1 MILATI
7 STLTP
12 RLLAAA
18 LLFLALPASAAQ
30 AQQSGG
36 ILMGT
41 VVDNHGTPV
50 SGATV
55 LLSGPEELSVVTG
68 PQGRF
73 RARVPATGRWTVR
86 VEALGYSSE
95 AREVAVDG
103 EVAPITLVVDAA
115 PVALESLRVLTTVR
129 GARSAAS
136 LPVKIQVVEG
146 PQLER
151 QQTLA
156 ANPTEMLANV
166 IPSFSPGRQKLTS
179 AGESF
184 RGRRPLYL
192 VDGVPQSNP
201 LRDGRRDGFTIG
213 LDMIERV
220 EVVFGANA
228 LQGLGATGGIV
239 NFITL
244 DPPVTG
250 ALEQRASIHS
260 TSNDGF
266 DGEGFGWGLSYS
278 AGQRFDDVDVLASVS
293 YDRRGLQFDGNGR
306 PIAID
311 NVQGDIADSESRN
324 LFGKVGWEP
333 SPGRRLEVMVSDF
346 HLAQQGGFA
355 SLEGDRA
362 AGHPATSVPGDP
374 EGVEPVNDVTTAS
387 ISYDQEDLVGGRLA
401 AKVYYQDFSALYG
414 GGRFGTFQDPEI
426 APVGELFEQSQ
437 NNSEKVGTR
446 LTWGLDQVANAPVD
460 VVAGFDFLRDRTF
473 QRLVHTE
480 RNWVPETS
488 FYNYAPFI
496 QADAEPVSGLSLSGG
511 IRWEIAQLDVPGFT
525 TVAGNRDDYQTVRV
539 EGGSPGFD
547 EPLFNVGAVL
557 KPAPGLRFYGT
568 LAQAFTMPDVGRV
581 LRGVSEPGT
590 AVEDFLDLQPIGT
603 DNVELGVT
611 WGTAVSAASV
621 TWFRSES
628 DMGSRL
634 VPNEDGIYS
643 VRRQPVRTSGW
654 EVTGRVEPSEHVAV
668 NAGYSMLEGRFDSD
682 DDGTFDSDLGAAD
695 VGPDRLNLGVDL
707 FPGDRFSGRVQAF
720 HFFDRDFEDA
730 AGSLTGR
737 FNGYTTA
744 DVSASG
750 RFGPATVTLSA
761 ANILDEQYI
770 TYYGQA
776 ATDRNDRYFAGRG
789 RTFTVRVG
797 TGF

>member
-1 MILATI
+1 MRLRR
-7 STLTP
+7 TLYTC
-12 RLLAAA
+12 LAAA
-18 LLFLALPASAAQ
+18 AVAAFMIPTGALAQETEVLV
-30 AQQSGG
+30 
-36 ILMGT
+36 GT

-55 LLSGPEELSVVTG
+55 VVSGPEEITVVTG
-68 PQGRF
+68 PEGRF
-73 RARVPATGRWTVR
+73 RARVPTGGSWTVR
-86 VEALGYSSE
+86 VEALGYASD
-95 AREVAVDG
+95 AREVMVDG
-103 EVAPITLVVDAA
+103 RQQPLTLTVDAA
-115 PVALESLRVLTTVR
+115 PVALDPLQVLTTVR

-136 LPVKIQVVEG
+136 LPVKIEVVEG
-146 PQLER
+146 PQIER

-156 ANPTEMLANV
+156 SNPTELLANV

-179 AGESF
+179 SGESF

-213 LDMIERV
+213 MDVIERV

-250 ALEQRASIHS
+250 ELEQRASIHS
-260 TSNDGF
+260 TTNDGL
-266 DGEGFGWGLSYS
+266 DGDGTGWGVSYS
-278 AGQRFDDVDVLASVS
+278 AGQRFDEVDVMASVS
-293 YDRRGLQFDGNGR
+293 YDRRGLQYDADDR

-333 SPGRRLEVMVSDF
+333 SRGSRFEVMVSDF
-346 HLAQQGGFA
+346 QLAQQGGFA
-355 SLEGDRA
+355 SVEGDRA
-362 AGHPATSVPGDP
+362 SGVPATSVPGDP
-374 EGVEPVNDVTTAS
+374 EGVEPINDVTTVS
-387 ISYDQEDLVGGRLA
+387 VSYEQEELAGGRLA

-414 GGRFGTFQDPEI
+414 GGSFAVFQDPEI
-426 APVGELFEQSQ
+426 APDGELFDQSE
-437 NNSEKVGTR
+437 NNSEKLGTR
-446 LTWGLDQVANAPVD
+446 LTWAFDGVIGAPVD
-460 VVAGFDFLRDRTF
+460 VVTGFDFLRDRTF
-473 QRLVHTE
+473 QRLVHTD

-496 QADAEPVSGLSLSGG
+496 QADAEPVEGLSLSGG
-511 IRWEIAQLDVPGFT
+511 VRWELAQLDVPAFT
-525 TVAGNRDDYQTVRV
+525 TLAGNREDYQTVRV

-547 EPLFNVGAVL
+547 QPLFNIGAVVR
-557 KPAPGLRFYGT
+557 PAPGLRFYGT

-590 AVEDFLDLQPIGT
+590 AVEDFLDLQPIET
-603 DNVELGVT
+603 DNVEVGAT

-621 TWFRSES
+621 TWFQSES

-634 VPNEDGIYS
+634 VPNEDGIYR
-643 VRRQPVRTSGW
+643 VMRQPVRTSGW
-654 EVTGRVEPSEHVAV
+654 EITGRIEPSEAVSV

-695 VGPDRLNLGVDL
+695 IGPNRLNLGLDL
-707 FPGDRFSGRVQAF
+707 FPGERFSGRVQAF
-720 HFFDRDFEDA
+720 HFSDRDFEDA
-730 AGSLTGR
+730 DGAITAS
-737 FNGYTTA
+737 FDGYTTA

-750 RFGPATVTLSA
+750 RFGPATVTFSV
-761 ANILDEQYI
+761 ANVLDEQYI

-776 ATDRNDRYFAGRG
+776 ATVRNDRYFAGRG
-789 RTFTVRVG
+789 RTFTLRVG
-797 TGF
+797 TEF

>member
-1 MILATI
+1 MRFRRLLDALLVAAILAV
-7 STLTP
+7 TLIPT
-12 RLLAAA
+12 AAR
-18 LLFLALPASAAQ
+18 
-30 AQQSGG
+30 AQQPGG
-36 ILMGT
+36 VLVGT
-41 VVDNHGTPV
+41 VVDNQGTPV

-55 LLSGPEELSVVTG
+55 VLTGPEEISVMTG
-68 PQGRF
+68 PEGRF
-73 RARVPATGRWTVR
+73 RARVPTGGSWTVR
-86 VEALGYSSE
+86 VEALGYASDAQEVVVNGTSE
-95 AREVAVDG
+95 
-103 EVAPITLVVDAA
+103 PITLTVDAA
-115 PVALESLRVLTTVR
+115 PVALDPLQVLTTVR

-136 LPVKIQVVEG
+136 LPVKIEVVEG
-146 PQLER
+146 PQIER

-156 ANPTEMLANV
+156 SNPTELLANV

-213 LDMIERV
+213 MDVIERV

-239 NFITL
+239 NFITV
-244 DPPVTG
+244 DPPVSG
-250 ALEQRASIHS
+250 ELEQRASIHS

-266 DGEGFGWGLSYS
+266 DGDGLGWGLSYS
-278 AGQRFDDVDVLASVS
+278 VGQRFDEVDVLASVS
-293 YDRRGLQFDGNGR
+293 YDRRGLQYDGEGR
-306 PIAID
+306 AIAID

-333 SPGRRLEVMVSDF
+333 SPGKRLEVMVSDF
-346 HLAQQGGFA
+346 ELAQQGGFA
-355 SLEGDRA
+355 SVEGDRS
-362 AGHPATSVPGDP
+362 AGQPATSVPGDP
-374 EGVEPVNDVTTAS
+374 EGVEPINNVTTAS
-387 ISYDQEDLVGGRLA
+387 VSYEQEDLGGGRLA

-414 GGRFGTFQDPEI
+414 GGSFATFQDPAI
-426 APVGELFEQSQ
+426 APVGEVFDQSE
-437 NNSEKVGTR
+437 NNSEKLGTR
-446 LTWGLDQVANAPVD
+446 LTWGLDRLGNAPLD

-473 QRLVHTE
+473 QRLVHTD
-480 RNWVPETS
+480 RNWVPETH
-488 FYNYAPFI
+488 FFNYAPFI
-496 QADAEPVSGLSLSGG
+496 QADAEPVAGFSLSGG
-511 IRWEIAQLDVPGFT
+511 VRWEFAQLDVPAFT
-525 TVAGNRDDYQTVRV
+525 TLAGNREDYQTVRV
-539 EGGSPGFD
+539 EGGSPGFHK
-547 EPLFNVGAVL
+547 PLFNIGAVIN
-557 KPAPGLRFYGT
+557 PAPGLRFYGT

-590 AVEDFLDLQPIGT
+590 AVDDFLDLQPIET
-603 DNVELGVT
+603 DNLEVGAT

-634 VPNEDGIYS
+634 VPNEDGIYR
-643 VRRQPVRTSGW
+643 VMRQPVRTSGW
-654 EVTGRVEPSEHVAV
+654 EITGRLDPSSALSLS
-668 NAGYSMLEGRFDSD
+668 AGYSILDGRFDAE
-682 DDGTFDSDLGAAD
+682 DDGTFDADLGAAD
-695 VGPDRLNLGVDL
+695 IGPNRLNLGLDL

-720 HFFDRDFEDA
+720 HFFDREFEDA
-730 AGSLTGR
+730 EGAVAAN
-737 FNGYTTA
+737 FDGYTTA

-750 RFGPATVTLSA
+750 RFGPATVTLSV

-789 RTFTVRVG
+789 RTLTLRVG

>member
-1 MILATI
+1 MATI
-7 STLTP
+7 PTFST
-12 RLLAAA
+12 RVLAAA
-18 LLFLALPASAAQ
+18 LLFLAAATAAR
-30 AQQSGG
+30 AQEPGG

-41 VVDNHGTPV
+41 VVDNQGTPV

-55 LLSGPEELSVVTG
+55 LLSGPEEVTVVTG
-68 PQGRF
+68 PRGRF
-73 RARVPATGRWTVR
+73 RASIPATGRWTVR
-86 VEALGYSSE
+86 VEALGYASG
-95 AREVAVDG
+95 AREVVVEG
-103 EVAPITLVVDAA
+103 EVAPITLMVDAA
-115 PVALESLRVLTTVR
+115 PVALESLQVLTTVR
-129 GARSAAS
+129 GAGSAAS
-136 LPVKIQVVEG
+136 LPVKIEVLEA
-146 PQLER
+146 PQIER

-156 ANPTEMLANV
+156 ANPTELLANV

-213 LDMIERV
+213 VDMIERV

-250 ALEQRASIHS
+250 ELEQRGSIYS

-266 DGEGFGWGLSYS
+266 DGEGFGWGLNYS
-278 AGQRFDDVDVLASVS
+278 AGQRFDEVDVLASVS
-293 YDRRGLQFDGNGR
+293 YDRRGLQFDGDGR
-306 PIAID
+306 PVAID

-324 LFGKVGWEP
+324 LFGKVGWAP

-346 HLAQQGGFA
+346 RLAQQGGFA
-355 SLEGDRA
+355 STEGDRTT
-362 AGHPATSVPGDP
+362 GQPATSVPGDP

-387 ISYDQEDLVGGRLA
+387 ISYEQEDLAGGRLT
-401 AKVYYQDFSALYG
+401 AKAYYQDFSALYG
-414 GGRFGTFQDPEI
+414 GGRFDTFQDPEI
-426 APVGELFEQSQ
+426 APAGELFDQSQ
-437 NNSEKVGTR
+437 NNSDKVGTR
-446 LTWGLDQVANAPVD
+446 LTWGPGRVANAAVD

-473 QRLVHTE
+473 QRLVHTD

-488 FYNYAPFI
+488 FYNYAPFV

-511 IRWEIAQLDVPGFT
+511 VRWEIAQLDVPGFT
-525 TVAGNRDDYQTVRV
+525 TLAGNRDDHQTVRV

-557 KPAPGLRFYGT
+557 TPARGLRFYGT

-581 LRGVSEPGT
+581 LRAVSEPGT
-590 AVEDFLDLQPIGT
+590 AVEDFLDLQPIET
-603 DNVELGVT
+603 DNVELGAT

-621 TWFRSES
+621 SWFRSES
-628 DMGSRL
+628 EMGSRL
-634 VPNEDGIYS
+634 VANEDGIYS
-643 VRRQPVRTSGW
+643 VRRQPVRTTGW
-654 EVTGRVEPSEHVAV
+654 EVTGRVEPSEDVAV
-668 NAGYSMLEGRFDSD
+668 NAGYAMLEGRFDSD

-695 VGPDRLNLGVDL
+695 IGPDRLNLGVDL

-720 HFFDRDFEDA
+720 HFFDREFEDA
-730 AGSLTGR
+730 AGTTTDS
-737 FNGYTTA
+737 FDGYTTA

-750 RFGPATVTLSA
+750 RFGPATVTLSV
-761 ANILDEQYI
+761 ANVLDEQYI

-789 RTFTVRVG
+789 RTFTLRVA
-797 TGF
+797 TRF